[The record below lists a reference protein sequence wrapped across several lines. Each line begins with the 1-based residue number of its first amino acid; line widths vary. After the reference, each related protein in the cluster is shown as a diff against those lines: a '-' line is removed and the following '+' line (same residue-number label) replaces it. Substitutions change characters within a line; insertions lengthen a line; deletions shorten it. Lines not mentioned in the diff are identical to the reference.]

1 MMGSSGAKAVYQ
13 CDDVGLGGHDVEK
26 LHEATVG
33 RDVSSPELI
42 SKSSFSVGS
51 PFQRMS

>member
-13 CDDVGLGGHDVEK
+13 CDDVGLGGHDVGK

-33 RDVSSPELI
+33 HDVSSPELI
-42 SKSSFSVGS
+42 S
-51 PFQRMS
+51 